1 MLSTHSTED
10 TFDQS
15 TICAAIH
22 EGKLDKSNWDM
33 SPNGIDPVLYS
44 VKTDIE
50 NTAYCFG
57 REESVKDANELYDLL
72 NLLEGIA
79 RNPKDISGDGYK
91 FENHLIAGISE
102 DLKSKFA
109 IVADTTKSKKERLD
123 NYTKAKDAIVQVI
136 DSIDS
141 ITYLGGPNSVMS
153 KIDITKQGTR
163 ERRTFIDPEVSM
175 MYVDAQEGREN
186 FSNKFNDNIELNPTD
201 ESVSDSII
209 SNGFQLNKKQSEAVR
224 ESIKLITE
232 NFGDEST
239 KISTIVIDGKAGTGK
254 TSTVDAILRNL
265 PMRITS

>member
-15 TICAAIH
+15 AICAAIH

-33 SPNGIDPVLYS
+33 SANGVDPILYS

-123 NYTKAKDAIVQVI
+123 NYTKAKDAIVQAI

-141 ITYLGGPNSVMS
+141 ITYLGGQNSVMS

-209 SNGFQLNKKQSEAVR
+209 SNGFQLNKK
-224 ESIKLITE
+224 
-232 NFGDEST
+232 
-239 KISTIVIDGKAGTGK
+239 
-254 TSTVDAILRNL
+254 
-265 PMRITS
+265 